1 MTSMHV
7 NSMRTNVAANDNV
20 VAGRMG
26 TGSQLAK
33 MPPATLSPGYPAIA
47 GTEKQLVP
55 IMRPDWVRAAVAG
68 DLPLAPS
75 VRESSNV
82 DLKGS
87 GLVGHVGQPAP
98 VGRQHGIP
106 LIESVFDEELRLA
119 APQAGAVAFHG
130 RGP

>member
-47 GTEKQLVP
+47 GTEPTPMMRAVSALVTTDYRDA
-55 IMRPDWVRAAVAG
+55 IRGRAGRSAVSPNAG
-68 DLPLAPS
+68 
-75 VRESSNV
+75 
-82 DLKGS
+82 
-87 GLVGHVGQPAP
+87 GLVLPRPRPGHARTAIDCRWQLAKQQSFKLKRLFNASATRRTS
-98 VGRQHGIP
+98 GR
-106 LIESVFDEELRLA
+106 
-119 APQAGAVAFHG
+119 
-130 RGP
+130 